1 MLRYILSVFVICV
14 AALACSGCPSIWNT
28 ETSGKTASADDLY
41 KAAEEDFQKK
51 NYSQA
56 IETYERL
63 KSAHPDFKQIP
74 EAYLKIAD
82 SFFEQG
88 QYEKAISRYLQF
100 VELHPGHK
108 ELQRAKYQIALA
120 HFNQIKNA
128 DLDSALAQRS
138 AKAFKAIMDD
148 PDAGEYSKKAEEK
161 YKECLKKL
169 AAKEL
174 YKARTYVGMG
184 NYQAA
189 KLAAKR
195 VLDEYPK
202 LGFDEEANELMN
214 SIKNK

>member
-1 MLRYILSVFVICV
+1 MPRYILSVFVISV

-28 ETSGKTASADDLY
+28 ETAGKAASADELFS
-41 KAAEEDFQKK
+41 AAEADFQKK
-51 NYSQA
+51 NYPQA
-56 IETYERL
+56 VETYERL
-63 KSAHPDFKQIP
+63 KSAYPDFKKIP
-74 EAYLKIAD
+74 EVYLKIAD

-138 AKAFKAIMDD
+138 EKAFKAIMDD
-148 PDAGEYSKKAEEK
+148 PDAGEFAKKAEEK

-189 KLAAKR
+189 RMAAKR

-202 LGFDEEANELMN
+202 LGFDEEANELIG